1 VVVCNIVVDSVV
13 ICAVVTSSV
22 VAACPWNWNI

>member
-1 VVVCNIVVDSVV
+1 MVVDAVV